1 MSKNYDISN
10 NIIIPEYLFYPSL
23 YKFDYSDISNNK
35 HSFILESIKPI
46 DLTLWKKS
54 IIIDSSNNISI
65 DHKNLSKVIIELQNS
80 INGYMNYY
88 GNSFSKK
95 PIKVGNLY
103 QYYMQYIANYIFG
116 HPSAIEPFK
125 NDETIKKNISN
136 IIDGIIDTFYDK
148 DKLQQMI
155 FEQFLKDDV
164 IEFSEN
170 DILQF
175 KITIQPPHVYITK
188 NHRLDI
194 PITNWNII
202 IKMNS
207 KK

>member
-1 MSKNYDISN
+1 
-10 NIIIPEYLFYPSL
+10 
-23 YKFDYSDISNNK
+23 
-35 HSFILESIKPI
+35 
-46 DLTLWKKS
+46 
-54 IIIDSSNNISI
+54 
-65 DHKNLSKVIIELQNS
+65 
-80 INGYMNYY
+80 
-88 GNSFSKK
+88 
-95 PIKVGNLY
+95 
-103 QYYMQYIANYIFG
+103 
-116 HPSAIEPFK
+116 
-125 NDETIKKNISN
+125 
-136 IIDGIIDTFYDK
+136 
-148 DKLQQMI
+148 MI